1 VLVQADATTAWAA
14 LLAGQELLDP
24 PAAEENTE
32 NVRTCMA
39 MPLCHC
45 FAAPI
50 FQAYINGNLSWRW
63 LSTNVSDVA
72 SANLALAAGCEELVN
87 FIQVAS
93 THHAAVGGGAIHDP

>member
-1 VLVQADATTAWAA
+1 
-14 LLAGQELLDP
+14 
-24 PAAEENTE
+24 
-32 NVRTCMA
+32 MA

-72 SANLALAAGCEELVN
+72 SADLALAAGCEELVN
-87 FIQVAS
+87 FIQV
-93 THHAAVGGGAIHDP
+93 HIFVFQ